1 MFLRVAVGAG
11 GCVGRQGKRMG
22 VMGGQCLDIAV
33 ENIPAIYSSR
43 QMVPVDY
50 PHQQRLC
57 LLVRV

>member
-50 PHQQRLC
+50 PHQ
-57 LLVRV
+57 